1 MHAVFVNRPD
11 QRLIFDQAFHVF
23 WRNPDLLKKMM
34 ALVLPEMRVPGEEDR
49 GAEMARRLAEALH
62 PNRDEPAGEP
72 EEVETEIDAV
82 MTFSDREQLRGMDFE
97 KMSLE
102 ELARAKAAIARLRL
116 PVQDV
121 PTRRFAP
128 DRHGARADLRAT
140 MRAALRSGGLIEL
153 KRKSPRRRPPPL
165 VVLVRHLGLDEPLQP
180 HLFAFHAHRH
190 QRPRPGLHLCIR
202 HPADQHHPLSAL
214 SRRRSGAGAGRR
226 SGRRLVGWDPH
237 RPFDRRVQPA
247 LVAPTLGPGG
257 DRAC

>member
-1 MHAVFVNRPD
+1 MPVEPGGSLLANLMHFARTLRAAGLPVGPGKVIDAVDAVRAVGITDRRDFYWTLHAVFVNRPD
-11 QRLIFDQAFHVF
+11 QRLIFDQAFHIF

-34 ALVLPEMRVPGEEDR
+34 GLVLPELRVEAEPDR

-62 PNRDEPAGEP
+62 PNQQEPPGGT
-72 EEVETEIDAV
+72 EETETEIDAV
-82 MTFSDREQLRGMDFE
+82 MTFSDREQLRQMDFE

-153 KRKSPRRRPPPL
+153 KRKSRRRRPPPL
-165 VVLVRHLGLDEPLQP
+165 VVLVRHLRLDEPLQP
-180 HLFAFHAHRH
+180 GVSAFHAHRH
-190 QRPRPGLHLCIR
+190 QRPRPGLRLRLR
-202 HPADQHHPLSAL
+202 H
-214 SRRRSGAGAGRR
+214 AG
-226 SGRRLVGWDPH
+226 
-237 RPFDRRVQPA
+237 
-247 LVAPTLGPGG
+247 
-257 DRAC
+257 